1 MTRMY
6 RIRATETDTGIT
18 RESVTIHPYEAAV
31 AIARIWAETYYGE
44 NGATW
49 CTPKGEGGYLA
60 GRLHDD
66 GFREGGTC
74 IIRVEPDGEPA

>member
-1 MTRMY
+1 MTTMY

-31 AIARIWAETYYGE
+31 AIARVWAESYYGE
-44 NGATW
+44 DGATW
-49 CTPKGEGGYLA
+49 CTPEGEGAFLV

-74 IIRVEPDGEPA
+74 IISVELEEDS